1 MARSEKGGTGNRVT
15 ITRALSKLGYC
26 SRTQAERLLAEGRI
40 SVGGKPV
47 TDLETWVDIRSD
59 RIEVDG
65 LAVAAEEKV
74 YVMLNKPRGLVTT
87 RDDPEGRE
95 TVFSCLEGT
104 EFGFLSPV
112 GRLDKASEGLLLF
125 TNDTVFAQRLL
136 DPATHVPKIYH
147 VQVGGH
153 LDEHQVMQLQSGVP
167 VEGETWRAASVR
179 IIREGEKNTWL
190 DVTLEEGRNRQIR
203 RMLEA
208 IGVECLRLVRVAIGD
223 IELGD
228 LPKGGVRRLTT
239 SEIAILRKATGFGDR

>member
-1 MARSEKGGTGNRVT
+1 MT

-40 SVGGKPV
+40 SVAGKPV
-47 TDLETWVDIRSD
+47 TDFDTWVDIRSD

-65 LAVAAEEKV
+65 RAVAAEEKV

-95 TVFSCLEGT
+95 TVFSRLEGT
-104 EFGFLSPV
+104 GFGFLSPV

-136 DPATHVPKIYH
+136 DPATHVPKVYH

-153 LDEHQVMQLQSGVP
+153 LDDRQARQLETGVL

-179 IIREGEKNTWL
+179 VIRQGEKNTWL
-190 DVTLEEGRNRQIR
+190 KVTLEEGRNRQIR

-208 IGVECLRLVRVAIGD
+208 IGVECLRLVRVAIGE

-228 LPKGGVRRLTT
+228 LPKGDVRRLTT
-239 SEIAILRKATGFGDR
+239 DEIAILRKATGF